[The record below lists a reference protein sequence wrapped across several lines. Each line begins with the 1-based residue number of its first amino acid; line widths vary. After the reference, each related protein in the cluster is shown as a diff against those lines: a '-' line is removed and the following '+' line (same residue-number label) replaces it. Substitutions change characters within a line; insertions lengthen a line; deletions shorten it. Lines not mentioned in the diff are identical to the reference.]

1 MRPALSPC
9 KLESRETNG
18 TPGADRTRG
27 LSIRNRPLCP
37 TELRARTVIPKV
49 YGIVEEHRDQPC
61 AEQPLRPRPPG
72 ISPKELARHPDGVCC
87 NPAGDGNAVKYF
99 VLVVPTPPGQMYLY
113 GQSGHDHRHPEKVP
127 TVAPA
132 RILQQPQKYVGIL
145 VRAFILETFQF
156 RWTFYLNESTAR
168 LVQAG
173 QLERPTARL
182 SVACSTI

>member
-9 KLESRETNG
+9 KLESRAKQNG

-27 LSIRNRPLCP
+27 LSVRSGPLCP
-37 TELRARTVIPKV
+37 TELRARTVIPKA
-49 YGIVEEHRDQPC
+49 YGIVEEHRDQPR

-87 NPAGDGNAVKYF
+87 DPAGYGNAVKYF
-99 VLVVPTPPGQMYLY
+99 VLVVPTPPGSNVA
-113 GQSGHDHRHPEKVP
+113 GQRGHDHRHPEKVP

-145 VRAFILETFQF
+145 VRAFILEHFQF
-156 RWTFYLNESTAR
+156 RWTFSLNESTAR

-173 QLERPTARL
+173 RLERPTARL